1 MFVMNAFKYRN
12 LQLLTRE
19 LTLHSKAT
27 STPIAIY
34 VRDETEPETLLIDMV
49 MAQTMRDYRVSSQA
63 RKMVFAVSD
72 MKEGFEKDFWDDL
85 GFYDTDVPFLIVLDP
100 NQTHPHK
107 YLFPSS
113 SSFSFEANLYPPPPV
128 STLV

>member
-19 LTLHSKAT
+19 LTLHSQAT

-49 MAQTMRDYRVSSQA
+49 MAETMRDYRVSSQA
-63 RKMVFAVSD
+63 R
-72 MKEGFEKDFWDDL
+72 
-85 GFYDTDVPFLIVLDP
+85 
-100 NQTHPHK
+100 
-107 YLFPSS
+107 
-113 SSFSFEANLYPPPPV
+113 
-128 STLV
+128 